1 METDAIYG
9 EKIHS
14 RWVIAFFAVIFGFI
28 LVLLYLILTDIYHM
42 QLLFGLILAFVLVLT
57 VITINFIRRTIRIT
71 PQNISM

>member
-42 QLLFGLILAFVLVLT
+42 QLLFWIDFGICPGVDSD
-57 VITINFIRRTIRIT
+57 NH
-71 PQNISM
+71 